1 MLAYFRISY
10 VNNSSVTVWI
20 RMFADFLGHKS
31 CLVDVIWPFFCL
43 WVYRGRD
50 AELGAVRKRNFKNI
64 LIILWHFL
72 FRHPLF
78 SLFDLPFFSYPEYR
92 WQTKPIGELL
102 FGVSTNINKFSISWR
117 RMVYFPR
124 ENKRR
129 SFGRKKNSRRTRPRR
144 QEPPEKL
151 SWIFSTHFAGRGHLE
166 ITGSRGFDLERTEC
180 NSLIFQLAHFPAFF
194 LRTWTPPEPLHNKL
208 LFSRISSTKMISPQ
222 HGKICKLLLH
232 FKFFPPS
239 LFYEFISA

>member
-20 RMFADFLGHKS
+20 RMFADLLGHKS

-72 FRHPLF
+72 SVTLYSLYSICHFFPTLKIDDKQNPLAN
-78 SLFDLPFFSYPEYR
+78 
-92 WQTKPIGELL
+92 L

-144 QEPPEKL
+144 QKPPKKL
-151 SWIFSTHFAGRGHLE
+151 S
-166 ITGSRGFDLERTEC
+166 
-180 NSLIFQLAHFPAFF
+180 
-194 LRTWTPPEPLHNKL
+194 
-208 LFSRISSTKMISPQ
+208 
-222 HGKICKLLLH
+222 
-232 FKFFPPS
+232 
-239 LFYEFISA
+239 